1 MHKNPFKIEKK
12 KETKSLK
19 FILFK
24 TISNF
29 KGRSI
34 QQKEDQQGQEKSK
47 FKKFI
52 DIRVCE
58 NSLQET
64 SLAQLG
70 IWEDCHIRS
79 SKERSLLYVR
89 SSGF

>member
-12 KETKSLK
+12 KQTKSLK

-24 TISNF
+24 TTSNF

-34 QQKEDQQGQEKSK
+34 QQKEDQQGQEKS
-47 FKKFI
+47 KFI